1 MSDVDCVDHL
11 QDAQPDG
18 DDPGSNHL
26 QYTFSSIPR
35 LPSDSTSSTS
45 PTHSPPR
52 ASLTQEKAILT
63 IEVIEPIKVI
73 EPIELLEPIGP
84 IERIQP
90 IEPIE
95 PMQSITTI
103 APIEP
108 IEPPAAPAA
117 PAVFTDINAPLS
129 RTVSAAIES
138 DNSDAEV
145 SIHPS
150 LWISNS
156 CVAGDTEHCTT
167 PSQVCACVCVCV
179 RVVLRLPPNIFR
191 YLVWGGWFPPPNLP
205 VVSFQ
210 TGHFPHSKLATLL
223 TPNWPLSSSLRPSRH
238 HRQSTQSTS
247 MDLRQG

>member
-84 IERIQP
+84 IER
-90 IEPIE
+90 
-95 PMQSITTI
+95 
-103 APIEP
+103 
-108 IEPPAAPAA
+108 PAAPAA